1 MLEETGYENHL
12 QLRYEEGQKA
22 GLEKGLQQGLETGR
36 QEGLETGRQEGL
48 ETGRQ
53 EGLETGQQQ
62 KAQEIAR
69 TMLAQ
74 GMEPSL
80 VAQVTGL
87 SPDQIA
93 ALAQDR
99 Q

>member
-1 MLEETGYENHL
+1 L

-22 GLEKGLQQGLETGR
+22 GLEKGLQQGLETG
-36 QEGLETGRQEGL
+36 
-48 ETGRQ
+48 
-53 EGLETGQQQ
+53 QQQ

-69 TMLAQ
+69 AMLTQ

-87 SPDQIA
+87 TPDQIA
-93 ALAQDR
+93 ALEQDV
-99 Q
+99 

>member
-22 GLEKGLQQGLETGR
+22 GRQEGR
-36 QEGLETGRQEGL
+36 QEGLQEGRQEGL
-48 ETGRQ
+48 Q

-69 TMLAQ
+69 AMLTQ
-74 GMEPSL
+74 GTDPSF

>member
-22 GLEKGLQQGLETGR
+22 GRQEGR
-36 QEGLETGRQEGL
+36 QEGL
-48 ETGRQ
+48 Q